1 MKAVVNKGM
10 FLDGLTKAAV
20 VASSKSPKEAYRYVR
35 FSSEDGRLQSTNG
48 EMSIDVSLRGVD
60 CLSPGVVLLPFDRI
74 LSLFKQVSED
84 RVSIES
90 SGTVVDVITRTGRFT
105 FQTPSGDIFPLIAVS
120 ETENGI
126 LIHSDSLRSMIKR
139 VSYASHPSGGHERYS
154 LEGVCFSYQNGR
166 LYAAAMDGRRASLQA
181 YAATCLCGTW
191 PANVVVPNKSIATID
206 RLLSCIDEDVKFY
219 VDKSSVSILTTS
231 FAVSALQV
239 SGRFPDVG
247 KIMKA
252 TGNIVSINVG
262 RLLNAIGQVSVAVE
276 DGESSMYF
284 EFNGH
289 ELTLNAARSSV
300 GQSRLSLATEGSAQS
315 ILMFNYRFIV
325 DILKAHKPEVNVF
338 MHVSSDK
345 NKPMMM
351 TTDDGFTSMVMPQ
364 VKE

>member
-139 VSYASHPSGGHERYS
+139 VSYASHPYGGHERYS

-247 KIMKA
+247 KIMNV